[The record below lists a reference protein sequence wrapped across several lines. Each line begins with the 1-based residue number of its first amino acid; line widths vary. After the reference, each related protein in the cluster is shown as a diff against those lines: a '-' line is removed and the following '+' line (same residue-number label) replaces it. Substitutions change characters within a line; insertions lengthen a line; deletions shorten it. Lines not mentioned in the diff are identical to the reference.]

1 MFDRCKD
8 IDKNGDNFDDDKN
21 AYSRQDM
28 SAVTFMA
35 VGSFLW
41 GLGMLGIF
49 LKTDFSNIKFS
60 FVLCFYFIATSGKDF
75 LRQLVIQSS
84 CFFKEIL

>member
-41 GLGMLGIF
+41 GLGMLAIF
-49 LKTDFSNIKFS
+49 LKTDSSSASNSKFL
-60 FVLCFYFIATSGKDF
+60 FF
-75 LRQLVIQSS
+75 LRKFCSS
-84 CFFKEIL
+84 HNKMMP